1 MDFSLFAI
9 PAKAGI
15 HPPTTVIP
23 AQAGIQSYHP
33 LAARPSRRHSRAGG
47 NPPTNHRHSRAGGNP
62 ATRCNCLDP
71 RIRGDDENLLGIGVK
86 TDHFRLPGREVVIP
100 AQAGIH
106 HQPPSFPRRRESRF
120 LLRQLRQRTF
130 VICFDC
136 FGFAQGT
143 AFRTYSASTRTGCFR
158 LRSGHGLPS
167 WIPACAGMTNDSAA
181 QPPSRRVDSRL
192 RGNDE
197 NLLRIGVKIDRFRLP
212 GRALLLPGK
221 PLPCL
226 PYPFYQSSIECI
238 VSSHFVSISHLACA
252 AVAQQL

>member
-1 MDFSLFAI
+1 MDFSLFVI

-106 HQPPSFPRRRESRF
+106 HQPPSFPRRRESTNHRHSRAGGNPGSCSGSCASALSSF
-120 LLRQLRQRTF
+120 ASTASASLRARPSGRTAHRRARA
-130 VICFDC
+130 V

-143 AFRTYSASTRTGCFR
+143 AFRPGF
-158 LRSGHGLPS
+158 P
-167 WIPACAGMTNDSAA
+167 PA
-181 QPPSRRVDSRL
+181 R
-192 RGNDE
+192 E
-197 NLLRIGVKIDRFRLP
+197 
-212 GRALLLPGK
+212 
-221 PLPCL
+221 
-226 PYPFYQSSIECI
+226 
-238 VSSHFVSISHLACA
+238 
-252 AVAQQL
+252 